1 MTSVKLKLHKN
12 KLLKDGTYPL
22 VFQIIHNRRKKVLYT
37 NYKIRESDFDPVSGK
52 VRADDS
58 RQLSDR
64 SAQRMN
70 RALNRERK
78 TLLSKIAFYEEHGI
92 DFCVEDL
99 DNRSSRQHNVHLLQ
113 YMNKQIREKILAR
126 RNGTA
131 AAYKST
137 HSSLQKYLGGKDVR
151 ASEINPMF
159 VRKYEEFLRKQQ
171 VSDNTIAFY
180 MRNLRTIYNNILQDG
195 FPSVGESPFK
205 ATRTTVHKTVK
216 RALSKKNMVLL
227 VHCTFSPSE
236 PLLEFARDIF
246 LFSFYTRGM
255 SLVDIVFLRKEHIFD
270 NAIHYVRHK
279 SSQPLRITITEPL
292 AALIAKYDNDSPYIF
307 PILRD
312 NAPFSHYD
320 QYRTPYHLCG
330 TPHMGDPGKTMRRS
344 GCSHQRR
351 VGTCLGENHAYLPE
365 RIRQR
370 RTGSNKRNCD
380 PFIANFQGPEKFS
393 PIVFIKK
400 TARYCIFS
408 NKNSYIYY
416 CKITS
421 SISNRETHKV
431 IF

>member
-1 MTSVKLKLHKN
+1 MASVKLKLHKN
-12 KLLKDGTYPL
+12 RLLKDGTYPL

-37 NYKIRESDFDPVSGK
+37 KFKIRESDFDPVSGK
-52 VRADDS
+52 VSANNS
-58 RQLSDR
+58 RQLSGR

-70 RALNRERK
+70 RELNRERK

-92 DFCVEDL
+92 DFGVEDL
-99 DNRSSRQHNVHLLQ
+99 DDRSARRHNVYLLQ
-113 YMNKQIREKILAR
+113 YMNKQIHEKILAR

-137 HSSLQKYLGGKDVR
+137 YSSLQKYLGGKDVR

-171 VSDNTIAFY
+171 VSANTVAFY

-195 FPSVGESPFK
+195 FTAAGESPFK
-205 ATRTTVHKTVK
+205 VTRTTVQKTVK

-227 VHCTFSPSE
+227 AHCTFPHSE

-255 SLVDIVFLRKEHIFD
+255 SLVDIVFLRKERIFD

-292 AALIAKYDNDSPYIF
+292 GALIAKYDNDSPYIF

-312 NAPFSHYD
+312 DCPFSHYD
-320 QYRTPYHLCG
+320 QYRSALARINRNLKKVGLKLGLPTPLTTYVARHTWATLAKQCG
-330 TPHMGDPGKTMRRS
+330 APVAVISEG
-344 GCSHQRR
+344 
-351 VGTCLGENHAYLPE
+351 LGHASE
-365 RIRQR
+365 
-370 RTGSNKRNCD
+370 
-380 PFIANFQGPEKFS
+380 
-393 PIVFIKK
+393 
-400 TARYCIFS
+400 
-408 NKNSYIYY
+408 
-416 CKITS
+416 KITHIYLKEFDS
-421 SISNRETHKV
+421 DVLDRINEMVTRL
-431 IF
+431 

>member
-236 PLLEFARDIF
+236 PLL
-246 LFSFYTRGM
+246 
-255 SLVDIVFLRKEHIFD
+255 DIVFLRKEHIFD

-320 QYRTPYHLCG
+320 QYRSALARINRNL
-330 TPHMGDPGKTMRRS
+330 K
-344 GCSHQRR
+344 R
-351 VGTCLGENHAYLPE
+351 VGLKLGLTTPLTTYVARHTWATLAKQCGAPVAVISEGLGHASE
-365 RIRQR
+365 
-370 RTGSNKRNCD
+370 
-380 PFIANFQGPEKFS
+380 
-393 PIVFIKK
+393 
-400 TARYCIFS
+400 
-408 NKNSYIYY
+408 
-416 CKITS
+416 KITHIYLKEFDS
-421 SISNRETHKV
+421 DVLDRINEIVTRL
-431 IF
+431 

>member
-216 RALSKKNMVLL
+216 RALSKKTWCFW
-227 VHCTFSPSE
+227 CTARSPPANHFWSSHGIFSSSVSTRAACRLWTCD
-236 PLLEFARDIF
+236 PLCPAQ
-246 LFSFYTRGM
+246 
-255 SLVDIVFLRKEHIFD
+255 K
-270 NAIHYVRHK
+270 
-279 SSQPLRITITEPL
+279 QP
-292 AALIAKYDNDSPYIF
+292 AAAHHDHG
-307 PILRD
+307 
-312 NAPFSHYD
+312 AAGGT
-320 QYRTPYHLCG
+320 YR
-330 TPHMGDPGKTMRRS
+330 
-344 GCSHQRR
+344 Q
-351 VGTCLGENHAYLPE
+351 
-365 RIRQR
+365 IRQR
-370 RTGSNKRNCD
+370 FPLYFPHS
-380 PFIANFQGPEKFS
+380 
-393 PIVFIKK
+393 
-400 TARYCIFS
+400 AR
-408 NKNSYIYY
+408 
-416 CKITS
+416 
-421 SISNRETHKV
+421 
-431 IF
+431 

>member
-216 RALSKKNMVLL
+216 RAL
-227 VHCTFSPSE
+227 FG
-236 PLLEFARDIF
+236 R
-246 LFSFYTRGM
+246 
-255 SLVDIVFLRKEHIFD
+255 
-270 NAIHYVRHK
+270 
-279 SSQPLRITITEPL
+279 
-292 AALIAKYDNDSPYIF
+292 
-307 PILRD
+307 
-312 NAPFSHYD
+312 
-320 QYRTPYHLCG
+320 
-330 TPHMGDPGKTMRRS
+330 
-344 GCSHQRR
+344 
-351 VGTCLGENHAYLPE
+351 
-365 RIRQR
+365 
-370 RTGSNKRNCD
+370 
-380 PFIANFQGPEKFS
+380 
-393 PIVFIKK
+393 
-400 TARYCIFS
+400 
-408 NKNSYIYY
+408 
-416 CKITS
+416 
-421 SISNRETHKV
+421 
-431 IF
+431 